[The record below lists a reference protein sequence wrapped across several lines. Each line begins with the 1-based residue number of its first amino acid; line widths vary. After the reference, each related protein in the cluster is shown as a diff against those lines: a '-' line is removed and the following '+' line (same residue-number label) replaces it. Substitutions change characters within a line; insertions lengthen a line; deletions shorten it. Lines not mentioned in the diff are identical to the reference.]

1 MTDTERASGLS
12 RRSKGRFALL
22 AILVLLLA
30 SLTLFLG
37 QNAAAVSITVPYAT
51 SVADADLDG
60 NPATG
65 TWADAL
71 SATIPL
77 ENGAASPYGS
87 ATLYAKHDGAFAYFR
102 IDGSIDVPWV
112 SAGGNRFWLG
122 MQVSP
127 TGTSHHGGATWD
139 GTFFGLWDGSAY
151 SPQPVYPPSAVDT
164 NGFLKPPSKDAVQ
177 DAVGKMRYSGSAAP
191 YGFTAEW
198 KKMLNPGDANDLVL
212 AADGAT
218 TYNFFVTTDSDGG
231 GSNGGSI
238 GHKGVTNSNTMRFA
252 VPSGP
257 NTPPQADL
265 TSPNGGEVWSGGSS
279 HRIWWNMSDP
289 ETATA
294 SLRVWVN
301 YSSDGGTTYGP
312 ISGAQG
318 LSGLSNPCSFAWT
331 VPASTTSQA
340 QVKVTVLDAQSS
352 SAADSSLA
360 NFAVD
365 ATAPTVTALSP
376 LDGATGVS
384 VSTQARVSF
393 SESMDAASAEQAF
406 SLTRVDTGSPV
417 AGTMAWSGNDLVFT
431 PSSALAGGVV
441 YRIQVAATAKDAS
454 NPGNPLGGAS
464 TSTFTTA
471 DTTPPTISSVSAAPS
486 PQQAGGR
493 VNVSAAVSDNGVV
506 AEVWIEIRDP
516 GSALVGNF
524 SATFDA
530 GTGRSFHDAAYA
542 QPGTH
547 GYRISAKDA
556 AGNWNVA
563 TGTFAVVDTVPPT
576 IQHVPVTQAVKDAP
590 ILISATITDVDAVAD
605 ARVDYT
611 DVLGSRS
618 NVSMTLNGGLYEFS
632 IPGQTQLGALTYFLW
647 ARDPTGN
654 AERTPTYTVTVV
666 GSDTVPPS
674 IFNLAAVPA
683 VQNATGIVNI
693 SASVTDNVA
702 VQSVDVV
709 VTDPPG
715 QPVGNVSMS
724 RLGATDTHYDE
735 RAYYALGTYTFTVW
749 AVDGSSNAA
758 SASGSFRI
766 VDLVAPVFQAV
777 SAIPAAAEAGQVI
790 NISASVTDNV
800 AVSEVR
806 IALRGPTGGLLL
818 DQALTASSGLYWI
831 NVVPTVLGNLTFLLT
846 ATDGAGNVATY
857 SGNVSVTDTQPPVA
871 VAGPDVTVW
880 AGSTVTFNGSGSHDN
895 FAIANFTWSFAY
907 NGTPV
912 LLYGVAAA
920 FTFTTTGRFNV
931 SLTVVDAAGLLGT
944 SVMNVT
950 VISDT
955 TPPPAPGKLAVL
967 SIAPACL
974 RVTWE
979 ASAASDLVGYRVFRW
994 NRTRA
999 SFDLIANLSAD
1010 ATTYTDCGLEDDTVY
1025 SYWVIA
1031 YDSTGNLS
1039 PPSPIDN
1046 GRTSVPV
1053 STVSNLDPLYQSVVA
1068 ILAVLVL
1075 ILAVLWF
1082 EARGRKRP
1090 PGPKLP

>member
-1 MTDTERASGLS
+1 MTDIERESGSGL
-12 RRSKGRFALL
+12 RSKGRLALL

-51 SVADADLDG
+51 PVADADLDG

-87 ATLYAKHDGAFAYFR
+87 ATLYAKHDGTFVYFR

-127 TGTSHHGGATWD
+127 TGTSHHGGGTWD

-164 NGFLKPPSKDAVQ
+164 NGFLKPPSKDTVQ
-177 DAVGKMRYSGSAAP
+177 DAVGRMRYSGSATP
-191 YGFTAEW
+191 YAFTAEW
-198 KKMLNPGDANDLVL
+198 KKMLTTGDANDLVL
-212 AADGAT
+212 TADGAT

-231 GSNGGSI
+231 GSSGGSV

-252 VPSGP
+252 LPSGP
-257 NTPPQADL
+257 NTPPQVDL
-265 TSPNGGEVWSGGSS
+265 TTPNGGEVWSGGSS

-294 SLRVWVN
+294 SLKIWVN
-301 YSSDGGTTYGP
+301 YSSDGGATYGP

-331 VPASTTSQA
+331 VPASTTTQA
-340 QVKVTVLDAQSS
+340 RVRVTVFDAQGA

-376 LDGATGVS
+376 PDGTTGVS
-384 VSTQARVSF
+384 VSTQVRVSF

-417 AGTMAWSGNDLVFT
+417 AGSFAWSGNDLVFT

-454 NPGNPLGGAS
+454 DPGNPLGGAS
-464 TSTFTTA
+464 TGTFTTA
-471 DTTPPTISSVSAAPS
+471 DTTPPTISSVSAVPS

-516 GSALVGNF
+516 ASALVGNF
-524 SATFDA
+524 SAAFEA
-530 GTGRSFHDAAYA
+530 GSGRSFHDAAYA
-542 QPGTH
+542 QPGTY

-576 IQHVPVTQAVKDAP
+576 IQHVPVSQAVKDAP

-605 ARVDYT
+605 ARADYT

-632 IPGQTQLGALTYFLW
+632 IPGQAQLGSLTYFLW
-647 ARDPTGN
+647 ARDPSGN
-654 AERTPTYTVTVV
+654 TARTATYTVTVV
-666 GSDTVPPS
+666 SSDTIPPS
-674 IFNLAAVPA
+674 ISNLAAVPA
-683 VQNATGIVNI
+683 VQNATGSVNI
-693 SASVTDNVA
+693 SASITDNVA
-702 VQSVDVV
+702 VQSVNVV
-709 VTDPPG
+709 VTDPLG
-715 QPVGNVSMS
+715 QPVGNFSMA
-724 RLGATDTHYDE
+724 RLGATDTHYDD
-735 RAYYALGTYTFTVW
+735 RAYSALGTYTFTVW
-749 AVDGSSNAA
+749 AVDGSSNTA

-766 VDLVAPVFQAV
+766 VDLVSPVFQAV
-777 SAIPAAAEAGQVI
+777 SAVPAAVEAGQTI

-806 IALRGPTGGLLL
+806 MTLRGPTGNLLL
-818 DQALTASSGLYWI
+818 DQTLAVSSGLYWI
-831 NVVPTVLGNLTFLLT
+831 NVVPNALGNLTFLLT

-857 SGNVSVTDTQPPVA
+857 SGNVSVADTEPPVA
-871 VAGPDVTVW
+871 LAGPDVTVW
-880 AGSTVTFNGSGSHDN
+880 TGSTVTFNGSGSHDN
-895 FAIANFTWSFAY
+895 FAIANFTWSFMY

-912 LLYGVAAA
+912 LLYGATAE
-920 FTFTTTGRFNV
+920 FTFTATGRFNV
-931 SLTVVDAAGLLGT
+931 SLTVVDAVDLLGT
-944 SVMNVT
+944 SVVNVT

-955 TPPPAPGKLAVL
+955 TPPPAPGNLAVL

-974 RVTWE
+974 RVTWD
-979 ASAASDLVGYRVFRW
+979 ASAASDLAGYRVFRW

-999 SFDLIANLSAD
+999 SFDLIANLLTGAS
-1010 ATTYTDCGLEDDTVY
+1010 TYADCGLEDDTVY

-1031 YDSTGNLS
+1031 FDSAGNLS

-1046 GRTSVPV
+1046 GRTSAPV
-1053 STVSNLDPLYQSVVA
+1053 SNVSNLDPLYQSVVA
-1068 ILAVLVL
+1068 ILAVLML

-1082 EARGRKRP
+1082 EERGRKRP
-1090 PGPKLP
+1090 PGPRLR